1 MGENTEFRV
10 SAVLCTQ
17 RPVEKHLKF
26 ARHKKTPGQCDQE
39 SKEKNN
45 RNRLWNDPDVG
56 ISWRV
61 FKKEAIKIY
70 KDLFIVM
77 SRWEK
82 EDKNKNQ
89 TEILELKSEISEM
102 KNL

>member
-10 SAVLCTQ
+10 SAMLCTQ

-45 RNRLWNDPDVG
+45 RNRL
-56 ISWRV
+56 
-61 FKKEAIKIY
+61 
-70 KDLFIVM
+70 
-77 SRWEK
+77 
-82 EDKNKNQ
+82 
-89 TEILELKSEISEM
+89 
-102 KNL
+102 